1 MFDEIFDIVVDA
13 AEAAGE
19 LVVEVVKDNGP
30 HIAHAIGEAA
40 KTILK

>member
-30 HIAHAIGEAA
+30 HIANAIGEAA